1 VSAPATPPPEAAVAA
16 VVERLNLYRLEVP
29 LTNPYKLAFGPVTR
43 FDTLLVEAQ
52 DAHGRIGLGEA
63 TLLTG
68 YTDETVDGA
77 WELMQRLAAGFPGQP
92 AGRCIEWAAAAIKA
106 SPFAAT
112 GLTTAMEML
121 EASSWLQVREPAR
134 VPLLGLVNGSEAF
147 ELEVEIARLLD
158 EGFRTLKVKV
168 GFDRASDARRVRL
181 IQKTVAGRCRLRLD
195 ANQGFDREEGCAFAA
210 ALDPEGI
217 ELFEQPCAAGDWA
230 AAQAVAGVSPVP
242 MMLDESIYGMDDIER
257 AAKLG
262 AARFVKLKLMKM
274 GSLERLASG
283 IRRIRE
289 LGMEP
294 VLGNGVACEVGCWM
308 EACVAR
314 TLIANAG
321 EMNGFLKPVT
331 RLLANPVRFSDG
343 ALLLEAGYAP
353 RLDRDAV
360 AKCTVAEATLH

>member
-1 VSAPATPPPEAAVAA
+1 MSLVQ
-16 VVERLNLYRLEVP
+16 RLNLYRLEVP
-29 LTNPYKLAFGPVTR
+29 LTTPYKLSFGPVTR

-52 DAHGRIGLGEA
+52 DDDGRTGLGEA

-77 WELMQRLAAGFPGQP
+77 WALMQRLAAGFPGQTP
-92 AGRCIEWAAAAIKA
+92 ERCVALLAGVTREA
-106 SPFAAT
+106 PFAAT
-112 GLTTAMEML
+112 GLATAMEML
-121 EASSWLQVREPAR
+121 QASSWLQVTEPAR
-134 VPLLGLVNGSEAF
+134 VPLLGLVNGSEAD
-147 ELEVEIARLLD
+147 ELEVEVDRMLR

-168 GFDRASDARRVRL
+168 GFDAEEDARRVRL
-181 IQKTVAGRCRLRLD
+181 IQKTVAGRCLLRID
-195 ANQGFDREEGCAFAA
+195 ANQGYSREQGCAFAA

-217 ELFEQPCAAGDWA
+217 ELFEQPCAAGDWD
-230 AAQAVAGVSPVP
+230 AAQAVAAVSPVA

-262 AARFVKLKLMKM
+262 AARYIKLKLMKM
-274 GSLERLASG
+274 GSLEALAQG

-314 TLIANAG
+314 RLITNAG

-331 RLLANPVRFSDG
+331 RLLADPLRFDG
-343 ALLLEAGYAP
+343 GAMTLAPDYAP
-353 RLDRDAV
+353 RLDAQAV
-360 AKCTVAEATLH
+360 SRCTVATATLH